1 MGQHHLVAVDH
12 GLVAVVLGV
21 GGGERRL
28 MGRGVGG
35 MGVVLGLIP
44 RRRQG
49 HGQTGAGVTLAAVGM
64 AWMTAGKKKTQ
75 KTCCFFI
82 CVKCT

>member
-1 MGQHHLVAVDH
+1 MGQDHLVAVDH

-21 GGGERRL
+21 GGGERGL

-35 MGVVLGLIP
+35 VGVVLGLIP
-44 RRRQG
+44 RRREG

-64 AWMTAGKKKTQ
+64 AWMAAGKKTQ
-75 KTCCFFI
+75 KICCLFI